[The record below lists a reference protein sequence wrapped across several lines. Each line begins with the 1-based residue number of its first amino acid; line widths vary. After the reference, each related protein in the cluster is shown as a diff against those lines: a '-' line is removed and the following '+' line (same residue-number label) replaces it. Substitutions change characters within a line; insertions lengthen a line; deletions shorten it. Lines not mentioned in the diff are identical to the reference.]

1 MISTI
6 TLAVPGYVWIP
17 FIVLG
22 ALLVLLLL
30 LAVLGRI
37 QNGRYLRPLVLLLA
51 RIPLMKRWFQR
62 MSVAQLERSNPE
74 LASAVKK
81 MQAFGEPTSPDQ
93 VQRALRVLTPAERKA
108 YLEAAGGESSP
119 AVEATNRQQRRRLEH
134 GGAGM
139 PVKPPAASSRPG
151 AAGRKAGGKKKK
163 R

>member
-1 MISTI
+1 M
-6 TLAVPGYVWIP
+6 PGYVWIP

-22 ALLVLLLL
+22 VMLVLLIVV
-30 LAVLGRI
+30 AVLGRI
-37 QNGRYLRPLVLLLA
+37 KNGRYLRPVVVLLA
-51 RIPLMKRWFQR
+51 RVPFMKRWFQR
-62 MSVAQLERSNPE
+62 MSVSQLERTNPE
-74 LASAVKK
+74 LASAVRK

-108 YLEAAGGESSP
+108 YMEAAGGTDAP

-139 PVKPPAASSRPG
+139 PVKSPATSGKPG
-151 AAGRKAGGKKKK
+151 AAGRKSGSGKKKK